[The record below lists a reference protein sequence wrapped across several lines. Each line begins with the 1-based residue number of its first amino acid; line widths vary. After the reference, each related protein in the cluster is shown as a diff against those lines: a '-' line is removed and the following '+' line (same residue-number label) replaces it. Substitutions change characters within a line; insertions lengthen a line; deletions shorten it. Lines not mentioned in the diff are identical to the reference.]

1 MKNVGI
7 AFIALT
13 VVVALITLFIRIP
26 LPSRGY
32 FNFGDVAVVFSG
44 LVLGSL
50 SRRNSFWWGA
60 GAGGIGSALADIVGG
75 FGMFAPI
82 TLLPKE
88 PKAGFA
94 RWHPAGINS
103 AAGF

>member
-1 MKNVGI
+1 MKNIKI

-50 SRRNSFWWGA
+50 TRNIALGKGSTTVPSTSMASLF
-60 GAGGIGSALADIVGG
+60 GIC
-75 FGMFAPI
+75 FQI
-82 TLLPKE
+82 TPSGK
-88 PKAGFA
+88 P
-94 RWHPAGINS
+94 
-103 AAGF
+103 

>member
-1 MKNVGI
+1 MKNVKI
-7 AFIALT
+7 AFTALT

-50 SRRNSFWWGA
+50 A
-60 GAGGIGSALADIVGG
+60 
-75 FGMFAPI
+75 FAPAGRRI
-82 TLLPKE
+82 DGCMLLYC
-88 PKAGFA
+88 
-94 RWHPAGINS
+94 
-103 AAGF
+103 

>member
-1 MKNVGI
+1 MKNVKI

-13 VVVALITLFIRIP
+13 VVIALFTLFIRIP

-50 SRRNSFWWGA
+50 TRQKKFWWGA
-60 GAGGIGSALADIVGG
+60 GAGGIGSALADII
-75 FGMFAPI
+75 ACSRR
-82 TLLPKE
+82 L
-88 PKAGFA
+88 
-94 RWHPAGINS
+94 H
-103 AAGF
+103 